1 MRIIALARRRV
12 LGKLR
17 GMFTR
22 FWLILT
28 ALLLACLGQHAHAQ
42 LRWDKTDQEATL
54 DIHDKG
60 VVRDFT
66 FQNTGKKPVTILSV
80 QSSCDCTV
88 GKLDKKVFAPGET
101 GALHVHFTVRGQPGE
116 QEKNIVV
123 KTDAATDALH
133 WLTFRVNVP
142 PLATLAPEK
151 AEWTVGQS
159 AGEKT
164 VTITFA
170 PGISVAVTDIKAS
183 ANAFDYTL
191 REVKKGS
198 VYQLRLKPRS
208 TANAVSASFRLETN
222 FPPEAPRVLLVPAE
236 IN

>member
-1 MRIIALARRRV
+1 MHWTLRIGIVAM
-12 LGKLR
+12 G
-17 GMFTR
+17 
-22 FWLILT
+22 
-28 ALLLACLGQHAHAQ
+28 LLLGQSANAQ

-54 DIHDKG
+54 GIRDDG

-66 FQNTGKKPVTILSV
+66 FQNIGKKPVTILSV

-88 GKLDKKVFAPGET
+88 GKLDKKTFAPGEK

-123 KTDAATDALH
+123 KTDAASDALH

-142 PLATLAPEK
+142 PLATLAPDRPV
-151 AEWTVGQS
+151 WTVGQS
-159 AGEKT
+159 TAEKT

-170 PGISVAVTDIKAS
+170 PGTNVAITDVKTS
-183 ANAFDYTL
+183 SNLFEVTL
-191 REVKKGS
+191 REVKKGI
-198 VYQLRLKPRS
+198 VYQLRVKPRS
-208 TANAVSASFRLETN
+208 TVNAASASVRLETN
-222 FPPEAPRVLLVPAE
+222 FPPEAPRVLLVPLE